1 MLRFFRSWIRT
12 PIMIAAEASQ
22 YIILGV
28 FTGLLYF
35 NASLNLPNAP
45 SDRMSSIFL
54 LLTLLMFVP
63 SYTALVVWDYERG
76 LLRRES
82 ETGTYRR

>member
-1 MLRFFRSWIRT
+1 
-12 PIMIAAEASQ
+12 MIAAEASQ

-28 FTGLLYF
+28 FTGLLYL
-35 NASLNLPNAP
+35 NASLLLPNAP

-54 LLTLLMFVP
+54 VLTLLMFVP
-63 SYTALVVWDYERG
+63 SYTALVVWDYERQ